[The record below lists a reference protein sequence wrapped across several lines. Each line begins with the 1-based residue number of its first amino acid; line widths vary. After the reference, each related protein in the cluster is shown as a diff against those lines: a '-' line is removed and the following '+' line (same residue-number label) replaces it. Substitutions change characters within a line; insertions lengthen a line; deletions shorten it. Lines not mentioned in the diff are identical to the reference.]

1 MLCYCKKCGRI
12 VLFIFDNER
21 RICDYCESETYPV
34 PKEFLLDEF
43 GIKEELKQ
51 QFLEEYVKTSS
62 EFDQYLFDQRGD
74 RDEILAKQFA
84 EFNAKMAVGKALSEG
99 KKVSRQEILSGKLN
113 DNRTD
118 VSCPYCHSTNTS
130 KIGTLSRVVSTGLF
144 GFASKKIGKQWHCN
158 KCGSDF

>member
-1 MLCYCKKCGRI
+1 MIYYCKKCGRQI
-12 VLFIFDNER
+12 GFEVWDKREK
-21 RICDYCESETYPV
+21 ICDVCNSQLFETPHEYTDNFRWRDGDG
-34 PKEFLLDEF
+34 KQA
-43 GIKEELKQ
+43 IIEEL
-51 QFLEEYVKTSS
+51 VKPSL
-62 EFDQYLFDQRGD
+62 EFDQYLFDH
-74 RDEILAKQFA
+74 RDEIVAQKSQ
-84 EFNAKMAVGKALSEG
+84 EYKNAMAVGKALSEG

-158 KCGSDF
+158 QCGSDF